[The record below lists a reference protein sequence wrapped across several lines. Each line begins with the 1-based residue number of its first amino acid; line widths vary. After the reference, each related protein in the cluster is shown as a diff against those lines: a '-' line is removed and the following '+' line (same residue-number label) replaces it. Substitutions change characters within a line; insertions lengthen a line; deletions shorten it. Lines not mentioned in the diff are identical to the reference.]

1 MKIAVGLSGGVDST
15 MAAYLLKKQGHKVVG
30 ITMSLWDG
38 SIPIPDRGQ
47 SGCFGPGEVRELAET
62 ERVAKRLGIDYEVIP
77 LAEQYRKNV
86 LDYFRAEYK
95 AGRTPNPCVKCNQK
109 MKFGFLIDCAHKLL
123 DFDVFATGHY
133 ARVSENG
140 KLLRRALDLSKDQT
154 YFLSR
159 LSPAQLSRVVFP
171 LGELTK
177 REVKDLAAESGFED
191 LAKKPE
197 SQDFI
202 ECEDYSVLF
211 DKDDIRPGDFVDTN
225 GNVLGK
231 HNGIVYYTIGQRKG
245 LGIGGL
251 KEPLFVVRLDPH
263 KNQVI
268 LGTKD
273 ELFAKALT
281 ARDINRLLLDES
293 ETEGFALAKIRHG
306 KNLVPARFKIE
317 GETLYVSFEEPQMSI
332 TPGQV
337 VTLYRDEAVLAS
349 AIIESAVQTEKGA
362 L

>member
-15 MAAYLLKKQGHKVVG
+15 MAAYLLKKQGHEVVG

-317 GETLYVSFEEPQMSI
+317 GEILYVSFEEPQMSI

-349 AIIESAVQTEKGA
+349 AIIESAVQTEKGD

>member
-15 MAAYLLKKQGHKVVG
+15 MTAYLLKKQGHTVVG
-30 ITMSLWDG
+30 VTMSLWDG
-38 SIPIPDRGQ
+38 TIPIPDRGQ
-47 SGCFGPGEVRELAET
+47 SGCFGPGEARELVET
-62 ERVAKRLGIDYEVIP
+62 ENIAKRLGIDYEVIP
-77 LAEQYRKNV
+77 LAEQYKRNV
-86 LDYFRAEYK
+86 LDYFRSEYK

-133 ARVSENG
+133 ARVSGNG
-140 KLLRRALDLSKDQT
+140 KVLRRAVDHTKDQT

-159 LSPAQLSRVVFP
+159 LSPEQLSRVVFP

-177 REVKDLAAESGFED
+177 LEVKALAAESGFED

-202 ECEDYSVLF
+202 ECDDYSVLF
-211 DKDDIRPGDFVDTN
+211 DKDDIKPGDIVDTS
-225 GNVLGK
+225 GKILGK

-263 KNQVI
+263 GNRVV

-273 ELFAKALT
+273 ELFSKSLKAHG
-281 ARDINRLLLDES
+281 INRLLLDES

-306 KNLVPARFKIE
+306 KNLVPAKFKID
-317 GETLYVSFEEPQMSI
+317 GDNLYVSFDEPQMSV
-332 TPGQV
+332 TPGQIV
-337 VTLYRDEAVLAS
+337 ALYRDDAVLAS
-349 AIIESAVQTEKGA
+349 AIIDEAFQKE
-362 L
+362 LP

>member
-15 MAAYLLKKQGHKVVG
+15 MAAYLLKKQGHEVVG

-177 REVKDLAAESGFED
+177 REVKALAAESGFED

-317 GETLYVSFEEPQMSI
+317 GEILYVSFEEPQMSI

>member
-15 MAAYLLKKQGHKVVG
+15 MTAYLLKKQGHSVVG
-30 ITMSLWDG
+30 VTMSLWDG
-38 SIPIPDRGQ
+38 SISIPDRGQ
-47 SGCFGPGEVRELAET
+47 SGCFGPGEAREIAET
-62 ERVAKRLGIDYEVIP
+62 EQIAKKLGIDFEVIP
-77 LAEQYRKNV
+77 LAEQYKKNV

-109 MKFGFLIDCAHKLL
+109 MKFGFLIDSAHKLL

-133 ARVSENG
+133 AQISDGGRC
-140 KLLRRALDLSKDQT
+140 LRKAVDSTKDQT

-159 LSPAQLSRVVFP
+159 LTREQLSRVVFP

-177 REVKDLAAESGFED
+177 KEVKALAAESGFED

-202 ECEDYSVLF
+202 ECDDYSVLF
-211 DKDDIRPGDFVDTN
+211 DKDDIRPGKFVDTK
-225 GNVLGK
+225 GNELGT
-231 HNGIVYYTIGQRKG
+231 HNGIIYYTIGQRKG

-268 LGTKD
+268 LGTKE
-273 ELFAKALT
+273 ELFSKSLRAHGV
-281 ARDINRLLLDES
+281 NRLMLGDNENS
-293 ETEGFALAKIRHG
+293 GKALAKIRHG
-306 KNLVPARFKIE
+306 KNFAPAEFQID
-317 GETLYVSFEEPQMSI
+317 GDNLYVTFDDPQMSV
-332 TPGQV
+332 TPGQIV
-337 VTLYRDEAVLAS
+337 VLYRDDVVLAS
-349 AIIESAVQTEKGA
+349 AIIDGS

>member
-15 MAAYLLKKQGHKVVG
+15 MAAYLLKKQGHEVVG

-317 GETLYVSFEEPQMSI
+317 GEILYVSFEEPQMSI